1 MDAIPLVTGA
11 QMAAIDRRAINSGI
25 SGIEL
30 MESAGQ
36 GVTSVAQSLLNGLAN
51 RHIVVLCGKGNNGG
65 DGFVLARLA
74 AQQGAFVHIFLFA
87 SLQDVQGDA
96 KAHLE
101 RIKHLPITCVL
112 SQDILSSVYKA
123 LHQTDLIIDALLG
136 TGLNG
141 PPRDLIAQAIDL
153 LKEATSPIIA
163 VDIPSGM
170 HADTGFGDCARATQ
184 TVTFACPRIAH
195 FFYPGR
201 ASCGHLYLVDI
212 GIPPTAIRA
221 ENGSLFL
228 IDAQWA
234 SQALPNRQPD
244 AHKGDNGRV
253 FVLAGSVGLTGAA
266 ALSATAALRTGSGLV
281 TLGIPNSLNDILE
294 CKVTE
299 AMTCPLPEVRKARCL
314 ALRARGHIAPHLA
327 KSDAVAIG
335 PGLGTHKETI
345 TLVHRLI
352 EDLKCPAVLDA
363 DALNAMIGHLDILKN
378 CQMPLVLTPHVGE
391 FARLTGQ
398 SILEVRQNPIESAKA
413 LAQHVGHT
421 VILKGAPTLVAQS
434 DGCVYVNPTGNAT
447 MATGGTGDVLTGI
460 IASLIGQGLTPS
472 NAAQLGVYI
481 HGLAGDWVATHQGQ
495 HGLIASDMVQALP
508 EAFKATAQGQHP
520 NPYVTQI
527 NTSKQHQRQ

>member
-25 SGIEL
+25 SGIDL

-36 GVTSVAQSLLNGLAN
+36 GVTYAAKNLLNGFAN

-74 AQQGAFVHIFLFA
+74 AQQGAFVHVFLFA

-101 RIKHLPITCVL
+101 RIAHLPITCVQSNNAL
-112 SQDILSSVYKA
+112 ASVHKA

-136 TGLNG
+136 TGIKG
-141 PPRDLIAQAIDL
+141 APRGLLAQAIDL
-153 LKEATSPIIA
+153 LKEATCPIIA

-170 HADTGFGDCARATQ
+170 HADTGLGHYAPATQ

-201 ASCGHLYLVDI
+201 ASCGHLYLIDI
-212 GIPPTAIRA
+212 GIPQTDVHA
-221 ENGSLFL
+221 ENCSLFL
-228 IDAQWA
+228 IHAQWA
-234 SQALPNRQPD
+234 SQALPNRSPD
-244 AHKGDNGRV
+244 AHKGNSGRV
-253 FVLAGSVGLTGAA
+253 FILAGSVGLTGAA

-281 TLGIPNSLNDILE
+281 TLGIPKSLNDILE

-314 ALRARGHIAPHLA
+314 AFRARGHIAPHLA

-335 PGLGTHKETI
+335 PGLGTHRETI

-352 EDLKCPAVLDA
+352 EDLTCPAVIDA
-363 DALNAMIGHLDILKN
+363 DALNALVGHLDIIKN
-378 CQMPLVLTPHVGE
+378 CQKPLVLTPHVGE
-391 FARLTGQ
+391 FSRLTGQ
-398 SILEVRQNPIESAKA
+398 SIADVRQNPIDSAKN

-421 VILKGAPTLVAQS
+421 IVLKGAPTLVAHPN
-434 DGCVYVNPTGNAT
+434 GCVYVNPTGNAG
-447 MATGGTGDVLTGI
+447 MATGGTGDVLTGVI
-460 IASLIGQGLTPS
+460 TSLIGQGLTPQI
-472 NAAQLGVYI
+472 AAQLGVYI
-481 HGLAGDWVATHQGQ
+481 HGLAGDWVATHKGQ
-495 HGLIASDMVQALP
+495 HGLIASDIARALP
-508 EAFKATAQGQHP
+508 KAFKATAQSQHP
-520 NPYVTQI
+520 NPYMTHI
-527 NTSKQHQRQ
+527 NQHQ